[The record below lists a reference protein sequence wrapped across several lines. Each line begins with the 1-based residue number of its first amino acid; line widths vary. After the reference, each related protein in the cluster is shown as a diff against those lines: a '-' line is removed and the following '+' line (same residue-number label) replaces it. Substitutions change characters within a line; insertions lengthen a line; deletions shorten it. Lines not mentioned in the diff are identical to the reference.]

1 MKILFKDEALPQ
13 SIPFSRLRTIF
24 SFRDGIFTP
33 IERVRAMYG
42 DDIELYFSHPN
53 KSYQDL
59 VAPVDGLIALPED
72 MEDKD
77 FDYIIGSSLVDTI
90 SIIERAGTNINSDLK
105 LIDKSSFLSP
115 EEFTA
120 KFPLVEIIG
129 SLDRL
134 FVSRS
139 VKILS
144 RNTVFDTTD
153 GVIIIND
160 DTTIAPFTH
169 IAGNVYIGKGCDI
182 VNARISHDTIVGNR
196 CRVSGEVSNAIF
208 NDFSY
213 KSHDGF
219 IGCTVIG
226 TWVNFGAL
234 TTTSNLKNNYS
245 IIKLSLPQTMED
257 DSERVLTPTNQ
268 IKFGSLIGDYTKT
281 AIGTMINCGTVLDS
295 GSNVLSHRPEKYTPA
310 LSWLDAEHKY
320 DKTRF
325 TADCKYILSRKGVE
339 LHENFAALVEM
350 I

>member
-42 DDIELYFSHPN
+42 DDVELYFSHPD
-53 KSYQDL
+53 KCYQDL
-59 VAPVDGLIALPED
+59 VAPVDGLTPVTED

-90 SIIERAGTNINSDLK
+90 TIIERAGANINSDLK
-105 LIDKSSFLSP
+105 LIDKSNFLSS
-115 EEFTA
+115 EEFIA
-120 KFPLVEIIG
+120 KFPEVEIIG
-129 SLDRL
+129 SADNL
-134 FVSRS
+134 FVSRTA
-139 VKILS
+139 KILS
-144 RNTVFDTTD
+144 RNTVFDTTE

-160 DTTIAPFTH
+160 DTTIAPYTV

-196 CRVSGEVSNAIF
+196 CRVSGEVANTVF
-208 NDFSY
+208 NDCSY

-245 IIKLSLPQTMED
+245 IIKLSLPQTMAD
-257 DSERVLTPTNQ
+257 GAERVLTPTGQ
-268 IKFGSLIGDYTKT
+268 IKFGSLIGDFTKT

-310 LSWLDAEHKY
+310 LSWLDDKQRY
-320 DKTRF
+320 DKARF
-325 TADCKYILSRKGVE
+325 VADCKYILSRKGVE
-339 LHENFAALVEM
+339 LHENFAALVNM